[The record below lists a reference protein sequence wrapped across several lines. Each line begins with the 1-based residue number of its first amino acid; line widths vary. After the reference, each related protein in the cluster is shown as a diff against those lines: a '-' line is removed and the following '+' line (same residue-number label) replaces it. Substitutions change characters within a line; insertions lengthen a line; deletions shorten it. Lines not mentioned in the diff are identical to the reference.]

1 MTLLLIV
8 TGLWVA
14 ALLVL
19 VALVRRHPVT
29 RWRCQWCGDAFY
41 EPAECDA
48 HETHCPGNPANRP
61 PWDKKGTSK

>member
-8 TGLWVA
+8 TGHRVSA
-14 ALLVL
+14 HQGDQHQQRGDPEA
-19 VALVRRHPVT
+19 

>member
-41 EPAECDA
+41 ESAECDA
-48 HETHCPGNPANRP
+48 HETDCPGNPANHPRRVR
-61 PWDKKGTSK
+61 